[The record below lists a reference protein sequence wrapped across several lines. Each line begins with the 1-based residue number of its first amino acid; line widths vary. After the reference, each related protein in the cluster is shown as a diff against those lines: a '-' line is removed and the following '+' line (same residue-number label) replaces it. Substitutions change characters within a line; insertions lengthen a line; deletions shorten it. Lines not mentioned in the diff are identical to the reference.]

1 MNDHPR
7 FEIVKQIGHG
17 QFSNVFKAKWINAPI
32 ESLDN
37 PSSKYSSMEST
48 FNIAGNDH
56 NLMQPFNCTGFNQL
70 NSSCEQN
77 LNSNNC
83 ILKDH
88 HVNANHNNQDS
99 TTNKNTTIRKAERYV
114 ALKEINFYDIPNST
128 SRMDCLKEV
137 KLLQQLKHPNIINY
151 NVSLIQDAK
160 LFIVL
165 ELADGG
171 DLSKL
176 IKYYQKKGQIINER
190 IILKYFTQVCSAVKY
205 IHSKR
210 ILHRDI
216 KPANIFMTSDG
227 VVKLGDF
234 GLGRFFSQNTRDA
247 HSIVG
252 TFYYM
257 SPERIRESG
266 YGFSS
271 DVWSLGCVLYELIT
285 LYSPF
290 CILNIGQQNNQF
302 LAGVQQRD
310 NDEVLHNQSPV
321 HNNNPLQQQ
330 QQLGHHQQPSTLVNP
345 PVRRMHQ
352 QQHLT
357 PLYQQNPIN
366 LQWLIDRILRADYP
380 SLAGYHEISPRL
392 RRLTTECLNPNPDAR
407 PDMEYICGV
416 VSEAYI
422 IQHQISSTP
431 RNSQDFT
438 AMPCGL

>member
-1 MNDHPR
+1 MNEHPR

-17 QFSNVFKAKWINAPI
+17 QFSNVFKAKWINAPTI
-32 ESLDN
+32 SLDN
-37 PSSKYSSMEST
+37 PLSKYSSIENQY
-48 FNIAGNDH
+48 NILEKNH
-56 NLMQPFNCTGFNQL
+56 NSMQPFTCNEFNQL
-70 NSSCEQN
+70 NVSREHNCN
-77 LNSNNC
+77 LNNYV
-83 ILKDH
+83 LKDH
-88 HVNANHNNQDS
+88 HVNYDQNSIVN
-99 TTNKNTTIRKAERYV
+99 NKNRTEQAERYV
-114 ALKEINFYDIPNST
+114 ALKEINFYDIPNSN

-137 KLLQQLKHPNIINY
+137 RLLQQLKHPNIINY
-151 NVSLIQDAK
+151 NESFIQGTK

-176 IKYYQKKGQIINER
+176 IKYYQKKRQIINER

-247 HSIVG
+247 FSIVG

-285 LYSPF
+285 LNSPF
-290 CILNIGQQNNQF
+290 CILNTVARQNNHCS
-302 LAGVQQRD
+302 ARVQQGAT
-310 NDEVLHNQSPV
+310 EVVLHNQSPLYNKDQIP
-321 HNNNPLQQQ
+321 HNQQQ
-330 QQLGHHQQPSTLVNP
+330 FGRNN
-345 PVRRMHQ
+345 
-352 QQHLT
+352 
-357 PLYQQNPIN
+357 QNPTN

-380 SLAGYHEISPRL
+380 SLAGYNEISPRL
-392 RRLTTECLNPNPDAR
+392 RQLTTECLNPNPDAR
-407 PDMEYICGV
+407 PDMDYICGV
-416 VSEAYI
+416 VGEAYI
-422 IQHQISSTP
+422 CI
-431 RNSQDFT
+431 R
-438 AMPCGL
+438 